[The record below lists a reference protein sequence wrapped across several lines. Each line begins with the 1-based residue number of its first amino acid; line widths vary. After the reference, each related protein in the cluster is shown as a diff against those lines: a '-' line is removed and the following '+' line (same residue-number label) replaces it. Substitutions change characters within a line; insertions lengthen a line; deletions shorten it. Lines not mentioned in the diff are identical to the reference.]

1 MELMEAVKTRH
12 SVRAYTDR
20 PIEADKTA
28 ALNREIDACNRESG
42 LHIQLVTE
50 EPEAFRGFMAHYG
63 SFRNVRSYIALI
75 GKKAPQ
81 LDEKIGYYGERIVLA
96 AQQLGLNTCWVA
108 LTYRR
113 KKTKCVIGEGEKLV
127 CVIALGYGETQG
139 VPHKSKPME
148 ALCRTEGTAPDWFVS
163 GMQSAMLAPTAMN
176 RQGFCFYTDIGRV
189 KAEIS
194 GGAYSGID
202 LGIVKYHFE
211 IGAGAE
217 NFQWTT

>member
-1 MELMEAVKTRH
+1 MELMEAVKARH
-12 SVRAYTDR
+12 SVRAYADR
-20 PIEADKTA
+20 PIEADKAA
-28 ALNREIDACNRESG
+28 ALNREIDACNKESG

-63 SFRNVRSYIALI
+63 SFRNVRSYIALV
-75 GKKAPQ
+75 GKKTPQ
-81 LDEKIGYYGERIVLA
+81 LDEKIGYNGERIVLV
-96 AQQLGLNTCWVA
+96 AQRLGLNTCWVA

-113 KKTKCVIGEGEKLV
+113 KKTKCAIGEGEKLV

-148 ALCRTEGTAPDWFVS
+148 ALCRTESTIPDWFVS

-176 RQGFCFYTDIGRV
+176 RQGFCFTLTENGI
-189 KAEIS
+189 KAEAS
-194 GGAYSGID
+194 GGAYSDID

-217 NFQWTT
+217 HFQWTA